1 MGHRRSLVAP
11 VAEEGAAL
19 WSARTPSPVGRRNA
33 PAPQTPPRAPRRLGL
48 GPGLE
53 SLASKAKA
61 PLSPRTPSPEGRRAA
76 PQTPP
81 RPHGRP
87 GLGLQNITPEAR
99 AQLATPPSCPGRRR
113 VALASEIDGAFRERC
128 VPRLKLVLQRGHCCA
143 GMHPISEAVRRG
155 HSGALELL
163 LEAGSE
169 GIDETCGGQRP
180 LQRACDMCMCEG
192 DAGYRMAEVLLRHG
206 ADLACRGA
214 PHGDPPLHEAS
225 TRGSV
230 AVVRLLLQHG
240 ADPCAPSPSG
250 RSPLHAACQGAASNA
265 SSLHLRTVDLLLLR
279 GGRPL
284 AADAFGLPPRAY
296 AADGG
301 LCRKLSRAE
310 RWWTEQSLRSVCRA
324 TAARPGFAPPD
335 RGPERLLH
343 GLVTMSEVLEAVL
356 IMVCGVAA

>member
-19 WSARTPSPVGRRNA
+19 WSARTPSPAGRRDA
-33 PAPQTPPRAPRRLGL
+33 PAPQTPPRAPSRP
-48 GPGLE
+48 GPGT
-53 SLASKAKA
+53 A
-61 PLSPRTPSPEGRRAA
+61 PLPPRTPSPVGRRAA
-76 PQTPP
+76 PQTSP
-81 RPHGRP
+81 RP
-87 GLGLQNITPEAR
+87 GLQNITPEAR
-99 AQLATPPSCPGRRR
+99 AQLATPPSEIGGTLRRR
-113 VALASEIDGAFRERC
+113 VALAFEIDEALRERC
-128 VPRLKLVLQRGHCCA
+128 APSLKLALQRGHCCA

-169 GIDETCGGQRP
+169 GLDETCGGQKP
-180 LQRACDMCMCEG
+180 LQRACDMSMCDG
-192 DAGYRMAEVLLRHG
+192 DVGYKMAEVLLRHG